1 MIVPKVG
8 RKKRRLASTEA
19 FIATETATASIAT
32 YIIVSQQSH
41 KVFLAY
47 GQEQMVLFEF

>member
-8 RKKRRLASTEA
+8 RKERRLASAEA
-19 FIATETATASIAT
+19 IIATETATASAT

-47 GQEQMVLFEF
+47 GQEQMVLFKL